1 MSFYRSAL
9 GASIVAVTLLFA
21 AGCGSHSGP
30 KVPKP
35 MDTRG
40 KSPSFVKGAEDGCDT
55 AKGDYTKNH
64 KAFNDDA
71 DYNEGWFA
79 GRSYCQAR

>member
-1 MSFYRSAL
+1 
-9 GASIVAVTLLFA
+9 
-21 AGCGSHSGP
+21 
-30 KVPKP
+30 